1 MNERRRLSWDR
12 PAGVLTI
19 VMALGL
25 AGCGDGLGTSG
36 KTTASADMETPAA
49 PPPVATKGRAKAKL
63 SEGGDLGVRERWSKK
78 KGQAADKS

>member
-36 KTTASADMETPAA
+36 KTVASADRETPAA
-49 PPPVATKGRAKAKL
+49 PAVATKGRAKAKL
-63 SEGGDLGVRERWSKK
+63 SPGGEQGVRERWSKK
-78 KGQAADKS
+78 KEQAPDKS

>member
-25 AGCGDGLGTSG
+25 AGCGNSLGTSG
-36 KTTASADMETPAA
+36 KTAASADTETPVA
-49 PPPVATKGRAKAKL
+49 PPVATKGRAKAKL
-63 SEGGDLGVRERWSKK
+63 SPGGDQGVRERWNKK
-78 KGQAADKS
+78 KEQPADK